1 MNTRSKEQEFK
12 NNKSLGCNVS
22 GFYLFIEKQTKG
34 ENAAMASATKNQ
46 CIATDWLEED
56 NLMLLECWTR
66 DGYTFEDIA
75 NKIGIT
81 LTTLRA
87 WRKQYPEID
96 AALKKGREIIDY
108 KVENAL
114 LKSALGYKTKE
125 VKVTTTMRH
134 GKVVETIKEVTDK
147 EQAPNVSAIQCWLY
161 NRLPK
166 KWKNMNSR
174 SNLFDEVDED
184 TSIHVT
190 VTRASKPNHP
200 QTDDTVDEEWQ
211 DEVNSS
217 IEIRN
222 ATEEEQREAERAKK
236 NTKAQSGSNVTTKV
250 ESESEDDLDYW
261 PDDWDESEWED

>member
-1 MNTRSKEQEFK
+1 MP
-12 NNKSLGCNVS
+12 
-22 GFYLFIEKQTKG
+22 GFCLFTKKVKKMKG
-34 ENAAMASATKNQ
+34 DNAAMASETINQ

-75 NKIGIT
+75 NRIGIT
-81 LTTLRA
+81 TRALTQ
-87 WRKQYPEID
+87 WRNKYPEID
-96 AALKKGREIIDY
+96 KALKKGREIIDY

-134 GKVVETIKEVTDK
+134 GKVVEQIKEVTDK

-161 NRLPK
+161 NRLPD

-174 SNLFDEVDED
+174 ANMFESMDED

-190 VTRASKPNHP
+190 VTRASKNDN
-200 QTDDTVDEEWQ
+200 TNKSDDSEDKEWQ
-211 DEVNSS
+211 EEINDS
-217 IEIRN
+217 IEIRKP
-222 ATEEEQREAERAKK
+222 TEEEIEAAKREKAKK
-236 NTKAQSGSNVTTKV
+236 KEANVQTKV
-250 ESESEDDLDYW
+250 QSEPEDDLDYW
-261 PDDWDESEWED
+261 PDDWEEDE

>member
-1 MNTRSKEQEFK
+1 
-12 NNKSLGCNVS
+12 
-22 GFYLFIEKQTKG
+22 
-34 ENAAMASATKNQ
+34 MASATKNQ

-75 NKIGIT
+75 NRIGISI
-81 LTTLRA
+81 TTLKA

-96 AALKKGREIIDY
+96 TALKAGREIVDY

-125 VKVTTTMRH
+125 VKVTTIMRH
-134 GKVVETIKEVTDK
+134 GKVVETIRETTDK
-147 EQAPNVSAIQCWLY
+147 EQAPNVSAAQCWLY

-174 SNLFDEVDED
+174 ANILEDMDED
-184 TSIHVT
+184 TSIQVI
-190 VTRASKPNHP
+190 VTRASNGTNNNNTNTTNTSNSEDND
-200 QTDDTVDEEWQ
+200 TDWQ

-217 IEIRN
+217 IEIRKS
-222 ATEEEQREAERAKK
+222 TEEERAAAERARKQAK
-236 NTKAQSGSNVTTKV
+236 TEGNKSTKV
-250 ESESEDDLDYW
+250 EPEAEDDLDYW
-261 PDDWDESEWED
+261 PDDWEDEDWEE